1 MQAGLERSEMP
12 THHEQFDAAF
22 AACPLIAILR
32 GIKPDE
38 AEAIGEAL
46 VHAGINIIEVPLNSP
61 DPFESI
67 ARLAKLLAGRAIV
80 GAGTVLRR
88 SEVDR
93 VADCGGTLI
102 VSPNANTD
110 VIAHTKFLGLVS
122 APGVLTPTEAFSAL
136 DSGANILKLFPGEL
150 MPPAGV
156 KAISAVLP
164 IETRMVLVG
173 GVTETSFSAYS
184 DTPLA
189 GFGFG
194 SSLFKPGTTATE
206 IETKAKSLVKA
217 WQNLPIHTT
226 KALAPS

>member
-1 MQAGLERSEMP
+1 MP
-12 THHEQFDAAF
+12 TLHDRFDAAF

-38 AEAIGEAL
+38 AEAVGEAL
-46 VHAGINIIEVPLNSP
+46 VRAGINIIEVPLNSP

-67 ARLAKLLAGRAIV
+67 ERLAKSLAGRAIV

-93 VADCGGTLI
+93 VAECGGTLI

-122 APGVLTPTEAFSAL
+122 APGVFTPTEAFLAL
-136 DSGANILKLFPGEL
+136 DSGADILKLFPGEL

-164 IETRMVLVG
+164 KKTRMVLVG
-173 GVTETSFSAYS
+173 GVSETSFAAYS

-194 SSLFKPGTTATE
+194 SSLYKPGTPSAE
-206 IETKAKSLVKA
+206 IESKAKILVREWRNHSK
-217 WQNLPIHTT
+217 
-226 KALAPS
+226 S

>member
-1 MQAGLERSEMP
+1 
-12 THHEQFDAAF
+12 
-22 AACPLIAILR
+22 
-32 GIKPDE
+32 
-38 AEAIGEAL
+38 
-46 VHAGINIIEVPLNSP
+46 
-61 DPFESI
+61 
-67 ARLAKLLAGRAIV
+67 
-80 GAGTVLRR
+80 
-88 SEVDR
+88 VDR

-164 IETRMVLVG
+164 RETRMVLVG
-173 GVTETSFSAYS
+173 GVTETSFSAYC

-206 IETKAKSLVKA
+206 IEAKAKSLVKA
-217 WQNLPIHTT
+217 WQNLTSHTT
-226 KALAPS
+226 KTVAPS

>member
-1 MQAGLERSEMP
+1 MP

-38 AEAIGEAL
+38 AEGIGEAL
-46 VHAGINIIEVPLNSP
+46 VRAGINIIEVPLNSP

-67 ARLAKLLAGRAIV
+67 TRLAKSLAGRAIV

-93 VADCGGTLI
+93 VAECGGTLI
-102 VSPNANTD
+102 VSPNANID
-110 VIAHTKFLGLVS
+110 VIVHTKFLGLVS

-136 DSGANILKLFPGEL
+136 DSGADILKLFPGEL

-156 KAISAVLP
+156 KSISAVLP
-164 IETRMVLVG
+164 KKIRLVLVG
-173 GVTETSFSAYS
+173 GVTETSFSTYY

-206 IETKAKSLVKA
+206 IEAKAKSLVEA
-217 WQNLPIHTT
+217 WQSVQIRSIGSIT
-226 KALAPS
+226 PS

>member
-1 MQAGLERSEMP
+1 MP

-46 VHAGINIIEVPLNSP
+46 VRAGINIIEVPLNSP

-67 ARLAKLLAGRAIV
+67 ERLAKSLAGRAIV

-136 DSGANILKLFPGEL
+136 ESGADVLKLFPGEL
-150 MPPAGV
+150 MPPEGI

-164 IETRMVLVG
+164 INTRMVLVG
-173 GVTETSFSAYS
+173 GVSESSFKTYAA
-184 DTPLA
+184 TPLA

-194 SSLFKPGTTATE
+194 SSLYKPGATPVIVE
-206 IETKAKSLVKA
+206 AHAKRLVQEWKQA
-217 WQNLPIHTT
+217 FAKTM
-226 KALAPS
+226 

>member
-1 MQAGLERSEMP
+1 MP

-38 AEAIGEAL
+38 VEAIGEAL
-46 VHAGINIIEVPLNSP
+46 VRAGINIIEVPLNSP

-67 ARLAKLLAGRAIV
+67 ERLAKSLAGRAIV

-102 VSPNANTD
+102 VSPNANVD

-136 DSGANILKLFPGEL
+136 DSGADILKLFPGEL

-156 KAISAVLP
+156 KALSAVLP
-164 IETRMVLVG
+164 RKTRMVLVG
-173 GVTETSFSAYS
+173 GVSEQSFAAYS
-184 DTPLA
+184 ETTLA

-194 SSLFKPGTTATE
+194 SSLYKPGTNSEE
-206 IETKAKSLVKA
+206 IEEKAKILFEKWMESKSSA
-217 WQNLPIHTT
+217 R
-226 KALAPS
+226 